1 LILAAT
7 AALAPHPQFLLHVPS
22 SSAGTE
28 HDVFVLTG
36 IYFAAVLVASVP
48 LAVLRG
54 LQRFDLINA
63 VVAASVLISA
73 AVYVIVLVLGG
84 GVVELVSAVLILEL
98 LVQVPFV
105 IVIRRIAP
113 WLHADGLLP
122 TRETMRVLLTYGSMR
137 SLIRLGTVVRSRSDE
152 LILGA
157 LAPVGAVGP
166 YAICRRFAV
175 APSML
180 TSQLVDVI
188 LPMSSQLSAAAETQR
203 LRDLTLAG
211 LRLSMGLMLVFG
223 VGIAFLAE
231 PFLRAWVGSPYA
243 QYAAVA
249 PVFVAT
255 ALLDTVQATVAAVVG
270 GIGRQRAAAKASTIG
285 AAVKVA
291 LGIAL
296 YKTAGVEGVAFG
308 GLVAAALTIA
318 PPLLDLGRHLHLTFT
333 AAARAVLPATL
344 LPLFP
349 ACGVVYALSRIF
361 SPTGLPSVFAI
372 GAVGGIVYLA
382 GYSSFGSTLVERAA
396 VQEALGRVRRRR
408 ATS

>member
-1 LILAAT
+1 VLI
-7 AALAPHPQFLLHVPS
+7 
-22 SSAGTE
+22 
-28 HDVFVLTG
+28 LTG
-36 IYFAAVLVASVP
+36 IYFAAVLVASIP

-73 AVYVIVLVLGG
+73 AVYVIVLALGG
-84 GVVELVSAVLILEL
+84 GVVQLVSAVLILEI

-105 IVIRRIAP
+105 IVIRRIGP

-122 TRETMRVLLTYGSMR
+122 TRETMRVLLTYGSTR

-152 LILGA
+152 LILGV
-157 LAPVGAVGP
+157 LAPVAVVGP

-188 LPMSSQLSAAAETQR
+188 LPMSSQLSAADETQR

-211 LRLSMGLMLVFG
+211 IRLSMALMLVFG
-223 VGIAFLAE
+223 VGIAFLAH
-231 PFLRAWVGSPYA
+231 PFLRAWVGAPYA
-243 QYAAVA
+243 VYAAVA

-255 ALLDTVQATVAAVVG
+255 ALLDTVQATVAAIVG
-270 GIGRQRAAAKASTIG
+270 GIGRQSAAAKASTIG

-296 YKTAGVEGVAFG
+296 YKTVGGRGRRVRRTRGRRTDDRVATPRSCTAPAPHVHDGGRSRSAGHIVAVVARVWHRLCAFAHLLADRIAEHLRDRGRRRHRLFG
-308 GLVAAALTIA
+308 GLFVV
-318 PPLLDLGRHLHLTFT
+318 RLH
-333 AAARAVLPATL
+333 A
-344 LPLFP
+344 
-349 ACGVVYALSRIF
+349 
-361 SPTGLPSVFAI
+361 
-372 GAVGGIVYLA
+372 
-382 GYSSFGSTLVERAA
+382 
-396 VQEALGRVRRRR
+396 RR
-408 ATS
+408 AGRCQGGRGTPTPAPDKVVGACDLAHHHLNGEPRPNSGPRSCDDA